1 MGTSVTF
8 TTNLG
13 SFVVTLLDDAA
24 PQSVAD
30 FLSYVTDLSAGYNAE
45 NSFFHRL
52 ASGFVLQGGGY
63 GVQGGKVITIP
74 THAPV
79 VNEYSAAHPNVA
91 GTVAFAKVGGDPNSA
106 TDQFFINLADN
117 SSNLDNQN
125 GGFTVFGVVS
135 TGFDVVLKIAQL
147 PVVAEPSPLD
157 SLPVEHGVTAQTAM
171 VNDLVFF
178 NVVVNEATTDDAS
191 LHPFA
196 SARVTD
202 TAASETARVTY
213 AGANGALSGGGF
225 AGSAGDYSVTGTPAQ
240 VQAALQAL
248 VFTPT
253 AHQVATG
260 QSVTTPFTI
269 TLTAG
274 TTVHTDTT
282 FAVTATSAAAPGGGG
297 VVLTG
302 GAQAA
307 TLQGTAGND
316 TLTAGSAG
324 DTLVGGAGSDVLT
337 GGAGVDTAAYAGFAH
352 DYALAL
358 GGGSGTV
365 AGGREGGTDTLS
377 ALEDVKFLDG
387 VLTFDPHSTAA
398 EVVRLYDSFLGRAPD
413 VAGFNSYLNFVASGH
428 SFQEMA
434 DNAAASP
441 EFANA
446 TAGLTDTQYVTY
458 VYEHSL
464 HREPDAGGLQ
474 TYVAD
479 LQNGTFTRT
488 SLIVQAAESPEHIA
502 LTASVVAHGL
512 WIPDETV
519 EGLELLYDAAVHRQP
534 DATGLAGY
542 GAMLA
547 SGTSFRQI
555 ANQMASSAEFQAAHG
570 GQSAAD
576 YIDSLY
582 VAEVGRHADATGLA
596 AYTTELANG
605 HTRGDILYE
614 TAMSQEHQSHVL
626 AFYDPLLMGS

>member
-1 MGTSVTF
+1 MGTNVTF

-13 SFVVTLLDDAA
+13 SFVVSLLDDAA

-45 NSFFHRL
+45 DSFFHRL
-52 ASGFVLQGGGY
+52 ATGFVLQGGGY
-63 GVQGGKVITIP
+63 GVQGGKVVTIP
-74 THAPV
+74 TRAPV
-79 VNEYSAAHPNVA
+79 ANEYSAAHPNVA
-91 GTVAFAKVGGDPNSA
+91 GTVAFAKIGGDPNSA

-117 SSNLDNQN
+117 SSNLDSQN

-157 SLPVEHGVTAQTAM
+157 SLPVEHGVTAQTAT

-178 NVVVNEATTDDAS
+178 NVVVNETTTDDAA

-213 AGANGALSGGGF
+213 TGANGALSGGGF
-225 AGSAGDYSVTGTPAQ
+225 AGSAGDYSFTGTPAQ

-248 VFTPT
+248 LFTPT
-253 AHQVATG
+253 AHQVAQG
-260 QSVTTPFTI
+260 QAVTTPFTI

-282 FAVTATSAAAPGGGG
+282 FAVTATAAAAPGGGG
-297 VVLTG
+297 GVALTG

-324 DTLVGGAGSDVLT
+324 DTLVGGAGSDTLT
-337 GGAGVDTAAYAGFAH
+337 GGAGVDTAGYAGFVH
-352 DYALAL
+352 DYVLNL
-358 GGGSGTV
+358 SGGSGTV

-377 ALEDVKFLDG
+377 AIENVKFLDG
-387 VLTFDPHSTAA
+387 VLTFDPHSAAA

-413 VAGFNSYLNFVASGH
+413 VAGFDSYLKFVASGH
-428 SFQEMA
+428 SFQDMA

-479 LQNGTFTRT
+479 LQNGAFTRT
-488 SLIVQAAESPEHIA
+488 SLIVQAAESPEHVA
-502 LTASVVAHGL
+502 LTAPVIAQGL
-512 WIPDETV
+512 WIPDEKV
-519 EGLELLYDAAVHRQP
+519 ESLELLYDAAVQRQP
-534 DATGLAGY
+534 DAYGLSGYAAELAAG
-542 GAMLA
+542 
-547 SGTSFRQI
+547 TTFRQI
-555 ANQMASSAEFQAAHG
+555 ANQMSQSPEFLAAHA
-570 GQSAAD
+570 GQSDAQ
-576 YIDSLY
+576 YIESLY
-582 VAEVGRHADATGLA
+582 HAELGRGSDAGGLA
-596 AYTTELANG
+596 AYEDQLAHG
-605 HTRGDILYE
+605 FTRGDILYE
-614 TAMSQEHQSHVL
+614 TAFSQEHQSHVL
-626 AFYDPLLMGS
+626 SYYDPLLG